1 MKIITAHVYGYGRL
15 VNRTF
20 NFSKGMNVVLGY
32 NETGKSTLMSFI
44 KAMLY
49 GHKKNEREGKD
60 GSIPENKKYKPWDT
74 DKYGGYIIIETDSKR
89 MLRIERDF
97 NNRTLSVYNE
107 YNEEITNEFSYSKES
122 GMLGQDILGM
132 DIECFTNSSY
142 MCQDKNLLYPEDKEH
157 IAQKLM
163 NISES
168 GEEEVS
174 VLNAVRKLKEGITYL
189 GNERTSKRKFNILNS
204 QLEHEEKQLRIM
216 QEDNQKCMEYLTEAE
231 EIKKELEK
239 LEIEEKL
246 AIRKQ
251 IYESV
256 SKSIN
261 EYDRYNKEIKALRE
275 KLSEIDIDMHNS
287 RKQKFD
293 TDAKRHGNLE
303 QAYKNLFMN
312 EKDNHKKITISI
324 ISAVLII
331 AATAVLAVII
341 NVWLLLAALVAV
353 PFIVFVFLANKKNK
367 KISIEIKE
375 LEKLIETGEMLEQAE
390 ARLREDDTVNDLILR
405 YEELLKDILRQQ
417 DVLDYKALLE
427 KADVFNPKEAVS
439 SYNREQCLYHMQLK
453 RERLAIVNA
462 HLENYIK
469 SDEQIA
475 SQQEKISQL
484 KDNISVLKEK
494 QKALEYAINGIEEA
508 SRQMKEDIIPKMN
521 QKMSEYLYMITA
533 QKHDSLLTGSTMDL
547 NTEHNNAIRSAYSFS
562 DGTLRQMYLAF
573 RLAASKVFSSKTV
586 SPIFMDETLVYYD
599 KDRKKSTFDFIYEL
613 STDIQ
618 ILFFATD
625 IENNLL
631 KNKDVTVITLI

>member
-405 YEELLKDILRQQ
+405 Y
-417 DVLDYKALLE
+417 
-427 KADVFNPKEAVS
+427 
-439 SYNREQCLYHMQLK
+439 
-453 RERLAIVNA
+453 
-462 HLENYIK
+462 
-469 SDEQIA
+469 
-475 SQQEKISQL
+475 
-484 KDNISVLKEK
+484 
-494 QKALEYAINGIEEA
+494 
-508 SRQMKEDIIPKMN
+508 
-521 QKMSEYLYMITA
+521 
-533 QKHDSLLTGSTMDL
+533 
-547 NTEHNNAIRSAYSFS
+547 
-562 DGTLRQMYLAF
+562 
-573 RLAASKVFSSKTV
+573 
-586 SPIFMDETLVYYD
+586 
-599 KDRKKSTFDFIYEL
+599 
-613 STDIQ
+613 
-618 ILFFATD
+618 
-625 IENNLL
+625 
-631 KNKDVTVITLI
+631 